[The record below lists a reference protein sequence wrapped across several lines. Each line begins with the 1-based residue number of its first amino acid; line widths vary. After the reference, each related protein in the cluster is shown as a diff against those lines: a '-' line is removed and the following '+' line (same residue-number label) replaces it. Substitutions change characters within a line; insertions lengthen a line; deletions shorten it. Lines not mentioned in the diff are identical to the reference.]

1 MLLALDYALTNIVLQ
16 NLTVEK
22 IGVAGHSWLLRLTI
36 GFFFFYIKAT
46 ISEVKVF
53 IGM

>member
-1 MLLALDYALTNIVLQ
+1 MLLDLDYALTNIVLQ

-36 GFFFFYIKAT
+36 GFFFYIKAT